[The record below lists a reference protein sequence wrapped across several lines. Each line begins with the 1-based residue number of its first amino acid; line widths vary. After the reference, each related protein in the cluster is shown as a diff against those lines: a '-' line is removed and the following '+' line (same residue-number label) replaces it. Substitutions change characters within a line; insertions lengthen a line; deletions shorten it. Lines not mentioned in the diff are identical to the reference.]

1 MTEGII
7 VAIITGICAV
17 IGQWLITRKGRAE
30 DAAERARLDERTA
43 MRLDRIERKL
53 DEHNGYADRIN
64 AIQRDIAVIATKI
77 EDGK

>member
-64 AIQRDIAVIATKI
+64 AIQRDIAVIATNI

>member
-7 VAIITGICAV
+7 IAIITGVCAV
-17 IGQWLITRKGRAE
+17 LGQYLITRKSRAE

>member
-1 MTEGII
+1 MTEAI
-7 VAIITGICAV
+7 VIALITAAAAV
-17 IGQWLITRKGRAE
+17 ISNALITSSARKK
-30 DAAERARLDERTA
+30 DAVERARLDERTA

>member
-1 MTEGII
+1 MTEAI
-7 VAIITGICAV
+7 VIALITAAAAV
-17 IGQWLITRKGRAE
+17 ISNALITTSARKK
-30 DAAERARLDERTA
+30 DAVERARLDERTA

-64 AIQRDIAVIATKI
+64 AIQRDLAVIATKL